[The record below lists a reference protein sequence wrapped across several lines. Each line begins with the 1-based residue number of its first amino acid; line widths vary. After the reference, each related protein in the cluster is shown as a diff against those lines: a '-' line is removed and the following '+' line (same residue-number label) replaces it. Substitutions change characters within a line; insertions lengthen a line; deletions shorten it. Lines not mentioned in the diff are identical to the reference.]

1 MVHMVAGG
9 DFEYGEFLLR
19 KLLFEQ
25 VTAKGA
31 HRHSKRA
38 EQAAVDKES
47 AAHSA
52 FFT

>member
-9 DFEYGEFLLR
+9 EFEYGEFLWG

-31 HRHSKRA
+31 HSYSKRA

-47 AAHSA
+47 TAHST